1 MPSMKTPYIPP
12 SLKVVSFQT
21 ERGFN
26 TSAFERTSSIFL
38 QQSIN
43 DEFRAERYNYDD
55 WSSSSPS
62 SDDGKFNY
70 NDWGSL

>member
-1 MPSMKTPYIPP
+1 MKTPYIPP
-12 SLKVVSFQT
+12 SLKVVSFQM

-26 TSAFERTSSIFL
+26 GSSAFERTTGVFL

-55 WSSSSPS
+55 WSSASPS
-62 SDDGKFNY
+62 SDDGHFNF

>member
-1 MPSMKTPYIPP
+1 MKTPYIPP

-26 TSAFERTSSIFL
+26 GSAFERTTGVFL
-38 QQSIN
+38 QQSLN
-43 DEFRAERYNYDD
+43 DEFRAERFNYDD

-62 SDDGKFNY
+62 SDDGRFNY

>member
-1 MPSMKTPYIPP
+1 MKTPYIPP
-12 SLKVVSFQT
+12 SLKVVSFQV

-26 TSAFERTSSIFL
+26 GSSAFERTTGVFL